1 MEQKRNMI
9 RIEREPV
16 ILTSK
21 PKLVKVLTTLFSTDA
36 DRGLF
41 KALCARIEACVRA
54 KYHDLFE
61 ELMARNL
68 LRPTRRGFSRCFT
81 VRHAELSVVISRFY
95 LFLQIMTKSNFKV
108 LKKKEWKIATSSK
121 YVLRLDVKL
130 NKDRLDDKLLK
141 KYPRVT
147 EAGDE
152 QLFENR
158 CLIYRRGIGCDTA
171 QGYYMLAKVEEIQK
185 SFWKMIL
192 RLCIGEEE
200 NFMHEEP
207 KPDDRFM
214 EMERI
219 HVGDVRIKHFFQK
232 VELQEP
238 TFSQVIVIY
247 SFASNA
253 ISRTRDDP
261 RGIHIKQFKD
271 VPMADLELVLPEKKS
286 PRLSWSEWIKL
297 IFSGVTGVVL
307 LSNNFFF
314 SSKRHSS
321 FVPLAFTILAA
332 FVGYCFKV
340 YFTFHINVLEY
351 HRLISKSIY
360 DKQSDSHLGTLLH
373 LCTNVTNQ
381 ETMETIV
388 GYFVLLV
395 LGTATKQE
403 FALHCNYLMEREFQ
417 ERCEFEYDDALD
429 KLRAFELLDE
439 VTQ

>member
-1 MEQKRNMI
+1 
-9 RIEREPV
+9 
-16 ILTSK
+16 
-21 PKLVKVLTTLFSTDA
+21 
-36 DRGLF
+36 
-41 KALCARIEACVRA
+41 
-54 KYHDLFE
+54 
-61 ELMARNL
+61 
-68 LRPTRRGFSRCFT
+68 
-81 VRHAELSVVISRFY
+81 
-95 LFLQIMTKSNFKV
+95 MTKSNFKV

-130 NKDRLDDKLLK
+130 NKHRLDDKLLK

-152 QLFENR
+152 QLFENK

-192 RLCIGEEE
+192 RLCIGKEEE

-247 SFASNA
+247 
-253 ISRTRDDP
+253 RTRDDP

-286 PRLSWSEWIKL
+286 PSLSWSEWIKL
-297 IFSGVTGVVL
+297 IVSGVTGVAG
-307 LSNNFFF
+307 FWEAF
-314 SSKRHSS
+314 KKGHSS
-321 FVPLAFTILAA
+321 FVPLAFTILTA

-373 LCTNVTNQ
+373 LCTNVINQ
-381 ETMETIV
+381 ETMETII

-439 VTQ
+439 RGDDRYQCLNLEEANERLQGKLKERA